1 MKMKIS
7 PSLLACDLANIE
19 AEINSVSS
27 ADLIHIDVMDGIF
40 VPNISF
46 GLPVIASARKHSDM
60 IFDVHLMIDRPERYL
75 EDFKKAGSDY
85 LTIHAESTED
95 PADVL
100 RKIKALGMKAGI
112 SVKPGTPVSAIEECL
127 PLADLVLVMTV
138 EPGFGGQK
146 LISSCLEKATELKNL
161 KEKNGYG
168 YIIEADGGIGADNL
182 ERVAAS
188 GVEAAV
194 MGSAVYKI
202 PSELRNGEIIK
213 MKGVGK

>member
-1 MKMKIS
+1 MKIS

-19 AEINSVSS
+19 AEMESVSE
-27 ADLIHIDVMDGIF
+27 ADFIHIDVMDGVF

-46 GLPVIASARKHSDM
+46 GLPVISSMRKKSKAV
-60 IFDVHLMIDRPERYL
+60 FDVHLMITEPERYI

-85 LTIHAESTED
+85 LTIHAESTKD
-95 PADVL
+95 PAAVL
-100 RKIKALGMKAGI
+100 KKIKSLGMKAGI
-112 SVKPGTPVSAIEECL
+112 SVKPNTPVSEIENCL
-127 PLADLVLVMTV
+127 PFADLVLVMTV

-146 LISSCLEKATELKNL
+146 LIFSCLEKASVLREL

-168 YIIEADGGIGADNL
+168 YIIEADGGIGEDNL
-182 ERVAAS
+182 SEVAAS

-202 PSELRNGEIIK
+202 PAEKRNEKIRE
-213 MKGVGK
+213 MKKF